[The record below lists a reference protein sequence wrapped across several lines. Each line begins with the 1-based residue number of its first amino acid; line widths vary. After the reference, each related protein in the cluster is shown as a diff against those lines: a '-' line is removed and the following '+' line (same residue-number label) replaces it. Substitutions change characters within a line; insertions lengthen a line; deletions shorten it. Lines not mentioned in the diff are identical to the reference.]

1 MTAPIYDVRLTLTRD
16 GTWRSTVDGEPAAV
30 GGHSAPDILRKTAEW
45 MTRGGDPVPERRIS
59 VSVYLD
65 PSQVRALRDLSE
77 QRRVPQAALIR
88 EAIGA
93 YLSLAF
99 SRSMTDASPGEGPS
113 PSDALPEEAPRPQS
127 TPATSGAS
135 SDPPSAFQPGG
146 RRLLSPPVRWIC
158 PTCGWPEP
166 YPGEENAPG
175 HHTFEPCPKDND
187 R

>member
-88 EAIGA
+88 EAIDA